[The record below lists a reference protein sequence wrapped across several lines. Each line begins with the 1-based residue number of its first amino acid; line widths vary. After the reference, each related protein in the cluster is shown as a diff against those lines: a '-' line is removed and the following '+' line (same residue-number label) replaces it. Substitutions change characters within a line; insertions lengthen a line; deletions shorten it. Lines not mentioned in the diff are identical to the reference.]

1 MKFTGNEL
9 IDKHIKRGLGPMDR
23 VNMDDYW
30 GQHPTFLEYI
40 SNVGN
45 EDDIKLMFEENFGI
59 QNLFKEGSTAKRIL
73 IKHGYAQG
81 LLAYDDDPII
91 RAQVAKYC
99 DKPEHFINDDAY
111 EVKAVLIQRGIGI
124 DKFTYDDDKW
134 AQLEVAKQ
142 GYNLDYFINSP
153 YNFIRAQVAEQRYGL
168 DQLSHDSDMKVL
180 ESVARQ
186 GYDPE
191 RFANHESKDL
201 QYAACQAGA
210 FPEKFIKNL
219 LLQQCQYV

>member
-91 RAQVAKYC
+91 
-99 DKPEHFINDDAY
+99 
-111 EVKAVLIQRGIGI
+111 
-124 DKFTYDDDKW
+124 
-134 AQLEVAKQ
+134 
-142 GYNLDYFINSP
+142 
-153 YNFIRAQVAEQRYGL
+153 
-168 DQLSHDSDMKVL
+168 
-180 ESVARQ
+180 
-186 GYDPE
+186 
-191 RFANHESKDL
+191 
-201 QYAACQAGA
+201 
-210 FPEKFIKNL
+210 
-219 LLQQCQYV
+219 